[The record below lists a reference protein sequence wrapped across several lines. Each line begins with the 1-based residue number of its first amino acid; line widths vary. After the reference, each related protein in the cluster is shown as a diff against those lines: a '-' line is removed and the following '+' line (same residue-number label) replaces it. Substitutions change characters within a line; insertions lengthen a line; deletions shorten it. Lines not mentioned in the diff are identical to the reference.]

1 MSETNGVEPMLKV
14 TPSRSI
20 IGAASAADH
29 RSSATVVVSSIT
41 GISMP

>member
-1 MSETNGVEPMLKV
+1 MSERNGVDPMLKV

-20 IGAASAADH
+20 SGAASAADH
-29 RSSATVVVSSIT
+29 RSSATVLVASMI